1 MNKPPKEIDGARV
14 VEWAWSGEEPFGS
27 LKNENGELASE
38 IFGFAI
44 CQYDES
50 SAFYRFSCDKTWES
64 QQDSEY
70 PSVEDAKQNLP
81 QQYKHVSP
89 DWIIYE

>member
-14 VEWAWSGEEPFGS
+14 IEWAWSGEEPFGS
-27 LKNENGELASE
+27 LKYSNGELAFE

-44 CQYDES
+44 CQYDGS
-50 SAFYRFSCDKTWES
+50 SVFYRFSCDKTWES
-64 QQDSEY
+64 QQDCDYS
-70 PSVEDAKQNLP
+70 SVKDAKQNLP
-81 QQYKHVSP
+81 QQYNRVSP